1 MRSYAKTAPRSPVT
15 AAGTV
20 AGARTA
26 TEALMLARLDGVD
39 AYWREWTGLL
49 LTALLEAT
57 AIARR
62 ARRLGHN
69 AVPAGSEA
77 TMRRWLDTGAAAM
90 PADLSGVVRLG
101 LSGDLGERTR
111 LVARDSAVGL
121 VAFYDVLD
129 MRSRRAVLTLAAW
142 VWTGGQAAP
151 PNVTVGEW
159 FTARW
164 LAVTS
169 DTPDPN
175 PFKYITA
182 VRRTRRSAP
191 ARPR

>member
-1 MRSYAKTAPRSPVT
+1 MRPYAKTAPRSPVT
-15 AAGTV
+15 AASTV

-26 TEALMLARLDGVD
+26 TEALMLDRLDGVD

-62 ARRLGHN
+62 AQRLGHN
-69 AVPAGSEA
+69 AVPTGSEA

-90 PADLSGVVRLG
+90 PGDLAGVVRLG
-101 LSGDLGERTR
+101 LSGDLGDWAR

-129 MRSRRAVLTLAAW
+129 MRSRRAVLRLAAW
-142 VWTGGQAAP
+142 VWTGGRAAP
-151 PNVTVGEW
+151 PDVTVGEW

-169 DTPDPN
+169 DTSDPN

-182 VRRTRRSAP
+182 ARQTRRSAP
-191 ARPR
+191 ARRG